1 MAEDV
6 TKQQWQQWLTD
17 HGAKLVLFARQQARN
32 ESDAKDILQEVL
44 IRAWKPKGKPRDSPP
59 DLPLVFKKIREMAVD
74 FVRKEIRRNG
84 YEQRAAEQ
92 FEEAIDPSRCWDDS
106 LVEGTFNEVALRA
119 LQKLPREQ
127 REVVVL
133 KVWGGQSYR
142 EIGDALSVSQNTVA
156 SRYRYALEH
165 LRRVLT
171 PELEERL

>member
-1 MAEDV
+1 MAAMVDRSRGQ
-6 TKQQWQQWLTD
+6 TR
-17 HGAKLVLFARQQARN
+17 AFCPPQQARN

-92 FEEAIDPSRCWDDS
+92 FEEAIDPVDA
-106 LVEGTFNEVALRA
+106 GTIHWLKGRLTKWPCAPCKNY
-119 LQKLPREQ
+119 PGNNG
-127 REVVVL
+127 EVVVL

-142 EIGDALSVSQNTVA
+142 EIGDALGVSQNTVA